1 VKKSRVQI
9 LCLIITLI
17 TINSTTYAAPA
28 FSRGTSIQG
37 AIAYQ
42 DAGDAT
48 QFWYFPTSAD
58 QLLGERLRAYRV
70 THFGYGKAYYVQDD
84 QGRFHNATGGIVSGT
99 FAYDLS
105 PAKRTELVKAIQK
118 AFNVANPKLIP
129 LPLRSPKVTSVLLA
143 GVFGQFGKVEQNIP
157 AGFQIGPEVAFSAGS
172 ASSLFAAVL
181 ANAQLSQG
189 IQPNPAF
196 SLNIEANAEFV
207 GDPWTYDVDCDLAQV
222 WRQVR
227 RRGSTTV
234 NLGWFRIGSAEYQ
247 GTWQDLN
254 KANVCTF
261 NQVEGSLDTAKFGRQ
276 LAETMKQIFQ
286 AINDKAVN
294 GEGFFR
300 FEPNPEAPPPGGG
313 GGFSLFGIGISVN
326 AGYSEAFFSQTIR
339 FHRRITYTGR
349 LEAPIAFSAVMAV
362 ACGPETK
369 QFFADL
375 GDASES
381 CITQPKID
389 TFLDRAK
396 REKAAKDRK
405 LLELTERLAR
415 GEITEVQYEKIK
427 AVYDQVDFT
436 DTFVPTRAISI
447 RPGVLPRKGMAL
459 VSELSDRQIRQLE
472 KKAIASP
479 TIPNPPSP
487 RINPLKQPRRLQ

>member
-1 VKKSRVQI
+1 MKKIGVQV
-9 LCLIITLI
+9 LCLIIVAAI
-17 TINSTTYAAPA
+17 IEPAAYGAPA

-42 DAGDAT
+42 DASDPS
-48 QFWYFPTSAD
+48 QFWYFPTTAD

-84 QGRFHNATGGIVSGT
+84 QGHFHNATGGIVSGT

-105 PAKRTELVKAIQK
+105 PAKRTELIAAIQK
-118 AFNVANPKLIP
+118 AFNIPNPKLLP
-129 LPLRSPKVTSVLLA
+129 LPLRSPAVTSVLLA

-181 ANAQLSQG
+181 ANAQVGQG

-196 SLNIEANAEFV
+196 SLNIQANAEFV

-222 WRQVR
+222 WKQVR
-227 RRGSTTV
+227 KHGSATV

-247 GTWQDLN
+247 GVWQDLN

-313 GGFSLFGIGISVN
+313 GGGFSLFGIGISVN
-326 AGYSEAFFSQTIR
+326 AGYSEAFFSQTIK

-375 GDASES
+375 GDSTES

-389 TFLDRAK
+389 TFLDRAR
-396 REKAAKDRK
+396 REKAAKDKK

-415 GEITEVQYEKIK
+415 GEITEIQYEKIK

-436 DTFVPTRAISI
+436 DTFISSRMPSI
-447 RPGVLPRKGMAL
+447 RRGIVPRQGAAF
-459 VSELSDRQIRQLE
+459 VSELSDQQIKELE
-472 KKAIASP
+472 KKAIARP
-479 TIPNPPSP
+479 TIPNRPSSRVKALP
-487 RINPLKQPRRLQ
+487 QSK